1 MPVLITG
8 KNLTAR
14 SIMHEKLGSVHTLYG
29 FSTYGTGG
37 SGGLQGDKILVGRFP
52 VERGVGAFIV
62 VEELIAGQGGLDRVD
77 AQGAVV
83 ASPELDAGT
92 AVGTFHTAVVLG
104 TLRRQHMQRERQG
117 LEELGQEALCVA
129 GGGPRVDARDH
140 ELRHR
145 AHGAELL
152 DGVAVLH
159 IGHVVDLHQLARG
172 VCKEFCVCEP
182 YHEQIKRREVW
193 QRSTTMEYHASYW
206 MS

>member
-1 MPVLITG
+1 MFGPPRVYQRPGRLSQAHHDRLFPLAMIRHFQ
-8 KNLTAR
+8 LR
-14 SIMHEKLGSVHTLYG
+14 CLYVYG

-129 GGGPRVDARDH
+129 GGGA
-140 ELRHR
+140 
-145 AHGAELL
+145 
-152 DGVAVLH
+152 
-159 IGHVVDLHQLARG
+159 
-172 VCKEFCVCEP
+172 CKKFCV
-182 YHEQIKRREVW
+182 
-193 QRSTTMEYHASYW
+193 
-206 MS
+206 